1 MENRYQVT
9 CYRAFGKDKGD
20 SLPGLEALEKSDLM
34 VVFTRRITLP
44 PTQLALVRKHLA
56 AGRAVIG
63 IRTASH
69 GFQNYPEFD
78 KEVLGGGYKGHH
90 ADDSAEV
97 QISPGRANYP
107 LLAGVKPFPT
117 RKLYK
122 NAAVADDVIVL
133 LEASTPVYREPVAW
147 VRQHNGSRMFYTSLG
162 TREDFA
168 QESFRQ
174 LLVNAIFWTTQRDEA
189 ANPSDPESAQK
200 IP

>member
-1 MENRYQVT
+1 MMILTSFMVNVFKYLMVRRRSQHRCLLPLLFLLIITSSASAANTQPLKICLLSGSAEYDSEKSLSEFQRYLENRYQVT

-44 PTQLALVRKHLA
+44 PTQLALVRKYLA

-69 GFQNYPEFD
+69 GFQNYSEFD

-97 QISPGRANYP
+97 QISPGRANIRCWP
-107 LLAGVKPFPT
+107 A
-117 RKLYK
+117 
-122 NAAVADDVIVL
+122 
-133 LEASTPVYREPVAW
+133 
-147 VRQHNGSRMFYTSLG
+147 
-162 TREDFA
+162 
-168 QESFRQ
+168 
-174 LLVNAIFWTTQRDEA
+174 
-189 ANPSDPESAQK
+189 
-200 IP
+200 